1 MDTDSIYYLINTM
14 LEYVRPNDKE
24 EALFAVL
31 NILVDEDIDLKEIQ
45 QIAEENEED
54 WMVKCIKKYIKEN
67 YGDEEEEEEW

>member
-1 MDTDSIYYLINTM
+1 MDTDSIYYLISTM

-31 NILVDEDIDLKEIQ
+31 NNLVDEDVDLHEIQ
-45 QIAEENEED
+45 QIAEEEEED

>member
-1 MDTDSIYYLINTM
+1 MGTDSIYYLINTM
-14 LEYVRPNDKE
+14 LEYIKPGDRE

-31 NILVDEDIDLKEIQ
+31 NNLVDEDIDLNEIQ

>member
-1 MDTDSIYYLINTM
+1 METESIYYLINTL
-14 LEYVRPNDKE
+14 LEYIKPSDRE

-31 NILVDEDIDLKEIQ
+31 NNLVDEDVDLKEIQ

-67 YGDEEEEEEW
+67 YGDEEEEEW